1 MSSPR
6 TSTVAPQQSA
16 GASARR
22 GPVAELFLGGGRG
35 RRIAWLVVGG
45 LVVLSAV
52 RAISG
57 QNALTSSSTIAAALL
72 LAVPIGLA
80 GLGGLFSER
89 SGVVN
94 IGLEGMM
101 ILGTWGAG
109 WAGYQWGWGAAILGG
124 VVFGALGGL
133 LHAVATVTFGV
144 DHVVSGVAI
153 NILAAGLARFLS
165 ELLYTGNP
173 AGGGVTQSPALDS
186 RPPTVSLPVLSSG
199 PDLLGHLENK
209 HWFLL
214 SDVAGVLRG
223 VTNEIGVLTILAVLL
238 IPVTYLLLW
247 RTAFGLRLRSCGENP
262 AAADSLGVPVY
273 RLKYLAVVISGALA
287 GLGGVFLVFIAGIY
301 RENQTN
307 GRGYIG
313 LAALIFGNWRP
324 GGLAA
329 GAVLFGFSDG
339 LQLRSRSAVVA
350 LLLLVAVLLLI
361 IAVWQ
366 VIKARYWQAGAA
378 AVVGV
383 LALIAYLSIDVLPP
397 GIVSFTPHLTTLLVL
412 SLASQRLRPPKADGL
427 VYRRGEH

>member
-1 MSSPR
+1 M
-6 TSTVAPQQSA
+6 STVTTPPAT
-16 GASARR
+16 GGTTRTR
-22 GPVAELFLGGGRG
+22 GPVAEIFLGGGRV
-35 RRIAWLVVGG
+35 RRITWLIVAG

-57 QNALTSSSTIAAALL
+57 EEALTSSSTMAAALL

-80 GLGGLFSER
+80 GLGGLYSER

-109 WAGYQWGWGAAILGG
+109 WAGYQWGWGAAIVGG
-124 VVFGALGGL
+124 VLFGMLGGL
-133 LHAVATVTFGV
+133 LHAVVTVTFGV

-165 ELLYTGNP
+165 ELLYTDNP
-173 AGGGVTQSPALDS
+173 RGGGVTQSPALEG
-186 RPPTVSLPVLSSG
+186 RPPEVSLPVLSSG

-209 HWFLL
+209 HWFLI
-214 SDVAGVLRG
+214 SDVAGVARG
-223 VTNEIGVLTILAVLL
+223 LTNQIGLLTIIAVLL

-247 RTAFGLRLRSCGENP
+247 RTSFGLRLRSCGENP
-262 AAADSLGVPVY
+262 AAADSLGVAVY
-273 RLKYLAVVISGALA
+273 RYKYIGVLISGALA
-287 GLGGVFLVFIAGIY
+287 GLGGVVLVFIAGIY

-324 GGLAA
+324 GGLALGA
-329 GAVLFGFSDG
+329 GLFGFSDG

-350 LLLLVAVLLLI
+350 LFLLVAVVLF
-361 IAVWQ
+361 AV
-366 VIKARYWQAGAA
+366 AGWQATKRKFTQGGLA
-378 AVVGV
+378 AVFGG
-383 LALIAYLSIDVLPP
+383 LALWLFLTVDVLPP
-397 GIVSFTPHLTTLLVL
+397 GIVSFTPHVTTLLVL
-412 SLASQRLRPPKADGL
+412 SLASQRLRMPKADGL

>member
-1 MSSPR
+1 M
-6 TSTVAPQQSA
+6 STVAPPQ
-16 GASARR
+16 GAARPARAR
-22 GPVAELFLGGGRG
+22 GPVAELFLGGGRA

-45 LVVLSAV
+45 LGGLSAV
-52 RAISG
+52 RAVSG
-57 QNALTSSSTIAAALL
+57 ENALTSSSTMAAALL

-89 SGVVN
+89 AGVVN

-109 WAGYQWGWGAAILGG
+109 WAGYQWGWVAAIVGG
-124 VVFGALGGL
+124 VLFGVLGGL

-153 NILAAGLARFLS
+153 NILAAGVVRFLS
-165 ELLYTGNP
+165 ELLYSDNP
-173 AGGGVTQSPALDS
+173 AGGGVTQSPALS
-186 RPPTVSLPVLSSG
+186 SNAPTLSLPVLSSG
-199 PDLLGHLENK
+199 PDLLGRVERL
-209 HWFLL
+209 HWFLI

-223 VTNEIGVLTILAVLL
+223 VTHGGAVLTLVRVLL
-238 IPVTYLLLW
+238 VPASYLLLW

-273 RLKYLAVVISGALA
+273 RMKYIAVLISGALA
-287 GLGGVFLVFIAGIY
+287 GMGGVFLVFIAGIY

-307 GRGYIG
+307 GRGFIG

-329 GAVLFGFSDG
+329 GASLFGYSDA

-350 LLLLVAVLLLI
+350 LLLLVAVLLAGVGIWQGVRRRLVQAAVALV
-361 IAVWQ
+361 IAV
-366 VIKARYWQAGAA
+366 A
-378 AVVGV
+378 
-383 LALIAYLSIDVLPP
+383 ALIGFLTIDALPP

-412 SLASQRLRPPKADGL
+412 SLASQRLRMPKADGL
-427 VYRRGEH
+427 VYRRGES